1 MTKQSLYFYSAKERL
16 IADLEFWVR
25 VSLLAFIDS
34 FSEQFGLSN
43 RKKWQKSPV
52 HIYQPYASGDKF
64 NAAVNC
70 DPHFFGLDCGTR
82 YDDTNAG
89 QDRCQHQKRSI
100 SSLLP
105 ACFNFSA
112 PLKDLKYLHDL
123 NLIMLHFLIYD
134 SKT

>member
-34 FSEQFGLSN
+34 FSEQLGLSN

-70 DPHFFGLDCGTR
+70 DPHFLVWTAEHGTM
-82 YDDTNAG
+82 TLM
-89 QDRCQHQKRSI
+89 QDRTGVNTKPGA
-100 SSLLP
+100 SLVFCRQVL
-105 ACFNFSA
+105 
-112 PLKDLKYLHDL
+112 
-123 NLIMLHFLIYD
+123 MLVLL
-134 SKT
+134 